1 MLVPTS
7 NWRCSGTWP
16 DIPGVKAH
24 KVQHR
29 ESFPAGTHRNLTIMK
44 RTNENESRERMKRTN
59 EAFSDT
65 GKGNAAAAVVPSQL
79 YLANSWGGACA
90 RGAVGGGRQIASRTI
105 RTRID
110 LGRRGRED
118 FFAAGRPQWC
128 VPCLVLDGRPGAQ
141 CDVLLPGWPTAGY
154 NFRGNGWER
163 DMLFIWVVRES
174 EGRRKLRTAARSP
187 ASTMSCGRRTGVGEW
202 ECE

>member
-1 MLVPTS
+1 METP
-7 NWRCSGTWP
+7 WRCSV
-16 DIPGVKAH
+16 I
-24 KVQHR
+24 
-29 ESFPAGTHRNLTIMK
+29 L
-44 RTNENESRERMKRTN
+44 
-59 EAFSDT
+59 
-65 GKGNAAAAVVPSQL
+65 GKEMLLPSEVPSQL
-79 YLANSWGGACA
+79 YLAHSCGGACA
-90 RGAVGGGRQIASRTI
+90 RGAVGGSRQIASRTI

-187 ASTMSCGRRTGVGEW
+187 ASTMSCGRRTGVGSGNVNRAAHFGGLMTLSASSFRPKGAGSW
-202 ECE
+202 RSALSMGIMT

>member
-1 MLVPTS
+1 M
-7 NWRCSGTWP
+7 
-16 DIPGVKAH
+16 
-24 KVQHR
+24 
-29 ESFPAGTHRNLTIMK
+29 
-44 RTNENESRERMKRTN
+44 RERMKRTN

-79 YLANSWGGACA
+79 YLAHSWGLGGGACA

-118 FFAAGRPQWC
+118 FFAAWRPQWC
-128 VPCLVLDGRPGAQ
+128 VPNAWCWTEALVCCYQGGQLLDATSGAM
-141 CDVLLPGWPTAGY
+141 
-154 NFRGNGWER
+154 
-163 DMLFIWVVRES
+163 DMMGEGHAIYWVVRES